1 MPRKAKRKTQSGVP
15 GQAPASPVDVPYGEG
30 ERALE
35 SQRRMP
41 VPDYSATA
49 PTAGSAPPTAQPT
62 GGGSALPQPP
72 VGSLDQALAAAQ
84 AMAPPSNLLS
94 QPSARPNEPLTAGLP
109 IGPGPGP
116 EALASGDRAV
126 RTLRMLADVTADAS
140 FSELAEMAA
149 RQSRR

>member
-1 MPRKAKRKTQSGVP
+1 MPRKAKRKTLSGVP
-15 GQAPASPVDVPYGEG
+15 GATPTPPVDVPYGEG
-30 ERALE
+30 ERSLE

-41 VPDYSATA
+41 VADYSATA
-49 PTAGSAPPTAQPT
+49 EGASGQPA
-62 GGGSALPQPP
+62 GGGSANPQPP

-84 AMAPPSNLLS
+84 AMAPPTNLLT

-116 EALASGDRAV
+116 EVLASGDRTV
-126 RTLRMLADVTADAS
+126 RTLRMLADVTADAG

-149 RQSRR
+149 RQQRR